1 MDGGPAN
8 FKWVSYGDVV
18 HPKNSRVSLKDL
30 LVTLGEMH
38 DGSPLPQNG
47 SPGFTDAYL
56 SIKSPF
62 SPQSLGWRL
71 VQKGLI
77 SKDEVN
83 NLYRAV
89 GMEQLA
95 NICGYPWA
103 LPNCQ

>member
-1 MDGGPAN
+1 M
-8 FKWVSYGDVV
+8 
-18 HPKNSRVSLKDL
+18 

-89 GMEQLA
+89 GMDQLA